1 MGSDRYRLV
10 VFDWDGTLMDS
21 EARIVDCL
29 AQAFIALGQVPPPA
43 VVLKDVIGLGL
54 LEAGRT
60 LLPGADEP
68 VVRTF
73 IDHYRRAY
81 LTGPNEGTVL
91 FPGVI
96 ETLQRLADNDYLLA
110 VATGKSRRGLDR
122 SLSESG
128 CGAFFHVTRCADE
141 ACSKPHPQM
150 LLEIMAVLD
159 VEPRH
164 TLVVGDTEYDVQMAR
179 NAGARAVAVEYGVHD
194 RQRLLGHGA
203 LTSFSCIIDL
213 PRWLGIT
220 NVFEK
225 GNTET

>member
-1 MGSDRYRLV
+1 MSSDGYRLV

-29 AQAFIALGQVPPPA
+29 AQAFVELGRVAPPA

-54 LEAGRT
+54 LEAGRM
-60 LLPGADEP
+60 LLPGVEDDE
-68 VVRTF
+68 VRRF

-81 LTGPNEGTVL
+81 LAGPNEGTVL

-96 ETLQRLADNDYLLA
+96 ETLQTLADNDYLLA

-122 SLSESG
+122 SLGESG
-128 CGAFFHVTRCADE
+128 CGPFFHVTRCADE

-159 VEPRH
+159 VAPGQ
-164 TLVVGDTEYDVQMAR
+164 TLVIGDSEYDMQMAS
-179 NAGARAVAVEYGVHD
+179 NAGARAAAVDYGVHD
-194 RQRLLGHGA
+194 QQRLLQHGA
-203 LTSFSCIIDL
+203 LTSFSRITEL
-213 PRWLGIT
+213 PQWLAI
-220 NVFEK
+220 N
-225 GNTET
+225 NSL